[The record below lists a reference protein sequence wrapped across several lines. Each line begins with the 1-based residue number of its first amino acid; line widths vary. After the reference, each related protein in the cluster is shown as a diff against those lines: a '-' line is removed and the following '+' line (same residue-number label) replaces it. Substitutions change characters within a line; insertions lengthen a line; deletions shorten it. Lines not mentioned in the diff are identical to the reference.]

1 VRAVVLAGG
10 LGLRLRPLTQVIP
23 KPLLPIGE
31 KSVLEIQLAH
41 LKNHGFDNIVIATN
55 YKADLIESYFGD
67 GSKWGV
73 NLRFSKET
81 HSLGTAGPLSLL
93 RGELREPF
101 LVING
106 DILTNLDDGALL
118 DHHRRERVSMT
129 VATKRLS
136 YPIRYGNVRSEG
148 DRLLGIEEKPEL
160 SVEIVA
166 GIYAL
171 NPSVLDHLPD
181 DTSVGMDELINKLLA
196 INEPVGIFRIT
207 AYWLDIGQLD
217 DFTQAQEVYEE
228 HFK

>member
-106 DILTNLDDGALL
+106 DILTNLDYGALL

-136 YPIRYGNVRSEG
+136 YPIRYGNVRSE
-148 DRLLGIEEKPEL
+148 
-160 SVEIVA
+160 
-166 GIYAL
+166 
-171 NPSVLDHLPD
+171 
-181 DTSVGMDELINKLLA
+181 
-196 INEPVGIFRIT
+196 
-207 AYWLDIGQLD
+207 
-217 DFTQAQEVYEE
+217 
-228 HFK
+228 

>member
-1 VRAVVLAGG
+1 
-10 LGLRLRPLTQVIP
+10 
-23 KPLLPIGE
+23 
-31 KSVLEIQLAH
+31 
-41 LKNHGFDNIVIATN
+41 
-55 YKADLIESYFGD
+55 
-67 GSKWGV
+67 
-73 NLRFSKET
+73 
-81 HSLGTAGPLSLL
+81 
-93 RGELREPF
+93 
-101 LVING
+101 
-106 DILTNLDDGALL
+106 
-118 DHHRRERVSMT
+118 
-129 VATKRLS
+129 
-136 YPIRYGNVRSEG
+136 
-148 DRLLGIEEKPEL
+148 LLGIEEKPEL